1 MPKARKSNRTLV
13 PQARQALDQMKYEVA
28 NELNIPTHLIEG
40 DYWGNLSARDC
51 GSVGGNMVRRMIE
64 AAQASLAATTM
75 AGVKQGFQEVI
86 PAQNFTAQEGNLS
99 GPSTFPTSGNL
110 PGTSF

>member
-40 DYWGNLSARDC
+40 GLLGEISAPAIVDLSAETWF
-51 GSVGGNMVRRMIE
+51 GG
-64 AAQASLAATTM
+64 
-75 AGVKQGFQEVI
+75 
-86 PAQNFTAQEGNLS
+86 
-99 GPSTFPTSGNL
+99 
-110 PGTSF
+110 